1 MLMAF
6 SACFLLILL
15 QLFSALFLSLAQD
28 QSGFISLGC
37 GSPRGKSFRERDTNI
52 TYISDADFIN
62 SGVAKSIKQDY
73 RKEYQQQTWNL
84 RSFPEGTRNCYTL
97 NLTIGDKY
105 LIRAS
110 FLHGGY
116 DEKPSTQFELHL
128 GPNQWS
134 TVSTTNETDAKV
146 FEMIHFLTSDRLQV
160 CLVKTGDSTP
170 FISVLE
176 LRKLVNTTYLTQQ
189 GPLQLVVRADAGAT
203 TDKVYRYG
211 KDVFDRVWAPY
222 NFGKWSQIST
232 NQTVNVNNDY
242 QPPEFAMVTA
252 SVPTDPDQPM
262 NISLPGEDSTVR
274 FYVVMQFAEIQEL
287 RSNETRE
294 FNIMYNDRHIY
305 GPFRPLN
312 YTTTSVYTPFELV
325 ADANGLYIFSL
336 QRTGNST
343 LPPILNAMEVYSI
356 SSLPQQETDRKQVD
370 AVMNINSGYELNKI
384 DWQGDPCAP
393 RDYRWSGVN
402 CSYIDYE
409 QPNIISLNLSS
420 SGLTG
425 EILEFISDLTNLEVL
440 DLSNNTLTGSVPEFL
455 ANMETLKII
464 NLSGNELN
472 GSIPATLLDKARG
485 GSISLSI
492 EGNTGLCSSSASC
505 ATTGKKKKN
514 AVIAPVAASLVSL
527 FLIGAGIVTFL
538 NLKRKKRSK
547 LGLNNNSGTGTTPL
561 HSRSHHGFE
570 SPVIAK
576 NRKLTYMDV
585 LKMTNNFERVL
596 GRGGFGVVYY
606 GVLNNEPVAVKM
618 LTESTA
624 LGYKQ
629 FKAEVELLLRVHH
642 KDLTC
647 LVGYC
652 EEGDKMS
659 LIYEFMANGDLKEH
673 LTGKRGPSILTWE
686 GRLRIAAESAQGL
699 EYLHNGC
706 KPQIVHRD
714 IKTTNIL
721 LNEKFQAKLADFG
734 LSRSFPLGT
743 ETHVSTVVAGTPGYL
758 DPEYY
763 RTNWLTEKSDVFS
776 FGVVLLELVT
786 NQPVIDMKRER
797 SHIGEWVGLMLSRG
811 DINSIVDPKL
821 QGDFDPNTIWKV
833 VETAMTCLN
842 PSSSRRPTMTQV
854 VMDLKECLNM
864 EVARNMGSR
873 MTDSTND
880 SSVEM
885 SMNFTTELNPGAR

>member
-6 SACFLLILL
+6 SACLLLVFLEI
-15 QLFSALFLSLAQD
+15 FSVFFLSLAQD
-28 QSGFISLGC
+28 QSGFISLDC
-37 GSPRGKSFRERDTNI
+37 GSPRGTTFREGTTNL
-52 TYISDADFIN
+52 TYISDASFI
-62 SGVAKSIKQDY
+62 STGVGRSIKQAY
-73 RKEYQQQTWNL
+73 RTQFQQQAWNL
-84 RSFPEGTRNCYTL
+84 RSFPQGIRNCYTL
-97 NLTIGDKY
+97 NLTIGDEY
-105 LIRAS
+105 LIRTN

-116 DEKPSTQFELHL
+116 DDNPTTQFELHL
-128 GPNQWS
+128 GPNLWT
-134 TVSTTNETDAKV
+134 TVSTTNETQASI
-146 FEMIHFLTSDRLQV
+146 FEMIHVLKADRLQI

-170 FISVLE
+170 FISALE
-176 LRKLVNTTYLTQQ
+176 LRKLKNTTYLSRQ
-189 GPLQLVVRADAGAT
+189 GSLQLFIRADVGAT
-203 TDKVYRYG
+203 LNQGYRYG
-211 KDVFDRVWAPY
+211 IDVFDRVWTPY
-222 NFGKWSQIST
+222 NFGNWSQIST

-242 QPPEFAMVTA
+242 QPPEIAMVTA
-252 SVPTDPDQPM
+252 SVPTDPDAPM
-262 NISLPGEDSTVR
+262 NISLVGVDSTVQ
-274 FYVVMQFAEIQEL
+274 FYVFMHFAEIQEL
-287 RSNETRE
+287 KSNETRE
-294 FNIMYNDRHIY
+294 FNIMYNDKHIY

-312 YTTTSVYTPFELV
+312 FTTSSVFTSNEV
-325 ADANGLYIFSL
+325 GADANGKYTFSL
-336 QRTGNST
+336 QRTGNAT
-343 LPPILNAMEVYSI
+343 LPPLLNGMEVYLVNL
-356 SSLPQQETDRKQVD
+356 LPEQETDGKE
-370 AVMNINSGYELNKI
+370 G
-384 DWQGDPCAP
+384 W
-393 RDYRWSGVN
+393 
-402 CSYIDYE
+402 
-409 QPNIISLNLSS
+409 NLSA

-425 EILEFISDLTNLEVL
+425 EILEFISELTNLEVL

-455 ANMETLKII
+455 VNMETLKVI
-464 NLSGNELN
+464 NLSNNELN
-472 GSIPATLLDKARG
+472 GSIPATLLDKARRG
-485 GSISLSI
+485 RISLSL
-492 EGNTGLCSSSASC
+492 EGNTGLCSIISC
-505 ATTGKKKKN
+505 STTKKKKKN
-514 AVIAPVAASLVSL
+514 TVIAPVAASLVSV
-527 FLIGAGIVTFL
+527 FLIAAGIVTFL
-538 NLKRKKRSK
+538 VLKRKKRVK
-547 LGLNNNSGTGTTPL
+547 LGLNPNSGTGTTPL
-561 HSRSHHGFE
+561 HSRSHGYE

-576 NRKLTYMDV
+576 NRKLTYIDV
-585 LKMTNNFERVL
+585 VKITNNFERVL

-606 GVLNNEPVAVKM
+606 GVLDNQPVAVKM

-642 KDLTC
+642 KDLTW
-647 LVGYC
+647 
-652 EEGDKMS
+652 
-659 LIYEFMANGDLKEH
+659 
-673 LTGKRGPSILTWE
+673 KRGPSILTWE

-721 LNEKFQAKLADFG
+721 LNEKLQAKLADFG

-786 NQPVIDMKRER
+786 NRPVIDQKRER

-864 EVARNMGSR
+864 EMARNMGSR

-880 SSVEM
+880 SSIEL
-885 SMNFTTELNPGAR
+885 SMNITTELNPGAR

>member
-6 SACFLLILL
+6 SSCLLLVLL
-15 QLFSALFLSLAQD
+15 QIFSALFLSLAQD
-28 QSGFISLGC
+28 QSGFISLDC
-37 GSPRGKSFRERDTNI
+37 GSPRGTSFRERTTNL
-52 TYISDADFIN
+52 TYISDANFIN
-62 SGVAKSIKQDY
+62 TGVSRNIKPAYQTQF
-73 RKEYQQQTWNL
+73 QQQTWNL
-84 RSFPEGTRNCYTL
+84 RSFPQGIRNCYTI
-97 NLTIGDKY
+97 NLTIGDEY
-105 LIRAS
+105 LIRAN

-116 DEKPSTQFELHL
+116 DNTPSTQFELHL
-128 GPNQWS
+128 GPNLW
-134 TVSTTNETDAKV
+134 TKVSTTNESVALA
-146 FEMIHFLTSDRLQV
+146 FEMIHLLTTDRLQI
-160 CLVKTGDSTP
+160 CLVKTGNSTP
-170 FISVLE
+170 FISALE
-176 LRKLVNTTYLTQQ
+176 FRKLINTTYLTQE
-189 GPLQLVVRADAGAT
+189 GSLQTFIRADVGAT
-203 TDKVYRYG
+203 VTQGYRFG
-211 KDVFDRVWAPY
+211 IDVFDRIWTPF
-222 NFGKWSQIST
+222 NFVNWSQITT

-242 QPPEFAMVTA
+242 QPPGRAMVTA
-252 SVPTDPDQPM
+252 SVPTDPEAAM
-262 NISLPGEDSTVR
+262 NLSITGVERTMR
-274 FYVVMQFAEIQEL
+274 FYVFMHFAEIQEL
-287 RSNETRE
+287 SSNETRE
-294 FNIMYNDRHIY
+294 FNIMYNDKHLY
-305 GPFRPLN
+305 GPFRPFNLS
-312 YTTTSVYTPFELV
+312 TSSIFTPAEVV
-325 ADANGLYIFSL
+325 ADANGQYKFSL

-343 LPPILNAMEVYSI
+343 LPPLLNALEIYSVI
-356 SSLPQQETDRKQVD
+356 LFPQQGTDRKEVD
-370 AVMNINSGYELNKI
+370 AMLNLKSGYSVNKVE
-384 DWQGDPCAP
+384 WEGDPCVP

-402 CSYIDYE
+402 CSDIENE
-409 QPNIISLNLSS
+409 QPKIISLNLSGS
-420 SGLTG
+420 SLTG

-440 DLSNNTLTGSVPEFL
+440 DLSNNSLTGSVPEFL
-455 ANMETLKII
+455 AEMSTLKLI

-472 GSIPATLLDKARG
+472 GSIPTPLLDRVRR

-492 EGNTGLCSSSASC
+492 DGNTGLCSSGSC
-505 ATTGKKKKN
+505 ATTKKKKKN
-514 AVIAPVAASLVSL
+514 TVVVPVVASLVSV

-538 NLKRKKRSK
+538 ILKRKKRSK
-547 LGLNNNSGTGTTPL
+547 LPLNPNSGTGTTPL
-561 HSRSHHGFE
+561 HTRSQNGYE

-576 NRKLTYMDV
+576 NRKLTYSDV
-585 LKMTNNFERVL
+585 VKITNNFERIL

-606 GVLNNEPVAVKM
+606 GVLDNEPVAVKM

-659 LIYEFMANGDLKEH
+659 LIYEYMANGDLKEH
-673 LTGKRGPSILTWE
+673 LSGKRGPSILTWE

-776 FGVVLLELVT
+776 FGVVLLELIT

-821 QGDFDPNTIWKV
+821 QGDYDPNTIWKV

-842 PSSSRRPTMTQV
+842 PSSSRRPTMNQV

-864 EVARNMGSR
+864 EMARNMGSR

-880 SSVEM
+880 SSIEL
-885 SMNFTTELNPGAR
+885 SMNFTTELSPGAR

>member
-1 MLMAF
+1 MAF
-6 SACFLLILL
+6 SACRLLVLL
-15 QLFSALFLSLAQD
+15 QIFSAFFLSHAQD
-28 QSGFISLGC
+28 QSGFISLDC
-37 GSPRGKSFRERDTNI
+37 GSPSGTTFREGTTNL
-52 TYISDADFIN
+52 TYISDANYIN
-62 SGVAKSIKQDY
+62 TGVGRSIKQAY
-73 RKEYQQQTWNL
+73 RTQFQQQAWNL
-84 RSFPEGTRNCYTL
+84 RSFPQGIRNCYTL
-97 NLTIGDKY
+97 NLTIGDEY
-105 LIRAS
+105 LIRTN

-116 DEKPSTQFELHL
+116 DDNPTTQFELYL
-128 GPNQWS
+128 GPNLWT
-134 TVSTTNETDAKV
+134 TVSTTNETQASI
-146 FEMIHFLTSDRLQV
+146 FEMIHVLKTDRLQI

-170 FISVLE
+170 FISALE
-176 LRKLVNTTYLTQQ
+176 LRKLKNTTYLSRQ
-189 GPLQLVVRADAGAT
+189 GSLQLFIRADLCFVRF
-203 TDKVYRYG
+203 KYG
-211 KDVFDRVWAPY
+211 IDVFDRVWTPY
-222 NFGKWSQIST
+222 NFGNWSQIST

-242 QPPEFAMVTA
+242 QPPEIAMVTA
-252 SVPTDPDQPM
+252 SVPTDPDAPM
-262 NISLPGEDSTVR
+262 NISLVGVDRTVQ
-274 FYVVMQFAEIQEL
+274 FYVFMHFAEIQEL
-287 RSNETRE
+287 KPNETRE
-294 FNIMYNDRHIY
+294 FNIMYNGKHIY
-305 GPFRPLN
+305 GPFTPLN
-312 YTTTSVYTPFELV
+312 FTTSSVFTPTEFV
-325 ADANGLYIFSL
+325 ADANGQYTFSL
-336 QRTGNST
+336 QKTGNST
-343 LPPILNAMEVYSI
+343 LPPLLNGMEVYLVNL
-356 SSLPQQETDRKQVD
+356 LPEQDTDSKEVN
-370 AVMNINSGYELNKI
+370 AMMHIKSGYGVNKI
-384 DWQGDPCAP
+384 DWEGDTCAP
-393 RDYRWSGVN
+393 RSYRWSGIN
-402 CSYIDYE
+402 CSYIDNE
-409 QPNIISLNLSS
+409 QPKIISLNLSA

-425 EILEFISDLTNLEVL
+425 EILEIISELTNLEVL

-455 ANMETLKII
+455 ANMETLKVI
-464 NLSGNELN
+464 NLSNNELN
-472 GSIPATLLDKARG
+472 GSVPATLLDKARRG
-485 GSISLSI
+485 TISLSL
-492 EGNTGLCSSSASC
+492 EGNTGLCSYISC
-505 ATTGKKKKN
+505 ASTKKKKKKN
-514 AVIAPVAASLVSL
+514 TVIAPVAASLVSV
-527 FLIGAGIVTFL
+527 FLIAAGILTFL
-538 NLKRKKRSK
+538 ILKRKKRVK
-547 LGLNNNSGTGTTPL
+547 LGFNTNPGTGTTPL
-561 HSRSHHGFE
+561 HSRSHHGYE

-576 NRKLTYMDV
+576 NRKLTYIDV
-585 LKMTNNFERVL
+585 VKITNNFERVL

-606 GVLNNEPVAVKM
+606 GVLDNEPVAVKM

-652 EEGDKMS
+652 EEGDKLS

-673 LTGKRGPSILTWE
+673 LSGKRGPSILTWE

-721 LNEKFQAKLADFG
+721 LNDKFQAKLADFG

-786 NQPVIDMKRER
+786 NQPVIDQKRER

-864 EVARNMGSR
+864 EMARNMGSR

-880 SSVEM
+880 SSSIKLSV
-885 SMNFTTELNPGAR
+885 NLTTQLNPGAR

>member
-6 SACFLLILL
+6 SACLLLVLL
-15 QLFSALFLSLAQD
+15 QIFSAFFLSLAQD
-28 QSGFISLGC
+28 QSGFISLDC
-37 GSPRGKSFRERDTNI
+37 GSPRGTTFREGATNL
-52 TYISDADFIN
+52 TYISDANFI
-62 SGVAKSIKQDY
+62 STGVGRSIKQAY
-73 RKEYQQQTWNL
+73 RTQFQQQAWNL
-84 RSFPEGTRNCYTL
+84 RSFPQGIRNCYTL
-97 NLTIGDKY
+97 NLTIGDEY
-105 LIRAS
+105 LIRTN

-116 DEKPSTQFELHL
+116 DDNPTTQFELHL
-128 GPNQWS
+128 GPNLWT
-134 TVSTTNETDAKV
+134 TVSTTNETQASI
-146 FEMIHFLTSDRLQV
+146 FEMIHVLKTDRLQM

-170 FISVLE
+170 FISALE
-176 LRKLVNTTYLTQQ
+176 LRKLKNTTYLSRQ
-189 GPLQLVVRADAGAT
+189 GSLQLFIRADVGAT
-203 TDKVYRYG
+203 LNQGYRYG
-211 KDVFDRVWAPY
+211 IDVFDRVWTPY
-222 NFGKWSQIST
+222 NFGNWSQIST

-242 QPPEFAMVTA
+242 QPPEIAMVTG
-252 SVPTDPDQPM
+252 SVPTDPDAPM
-262 NISLPGEDSTVR
+262 NISLVGVDSTVQ
-274 FYVVMQFAEIQEL
+274 FYVFMHFAEIQEL
-287 RSNETRE
+287 KSNETRE
-294 FNIMYNDRHIY
+294 FNIMYNGKRIY

-312 YTTTSVYTPFELV
+312 FTTSSIFTSNEVGADENGKYT
-325 ADANGLYIFSL
+325 FSL

-343 LPPILNAMEVYSI
+343 LPPLLNGMEVYLVNL
-356 SSLPQQETDRKQVD
+356 LPEQETDGKEVE
-370 AVMNINSGYELNKI
+370 AMMNIKSGYGANKI
-384 DWQGDPCAP
+384 DWEGDTCAP
-393 RDYRWSGVN
+393 RAYRWSGIN
-402 CSYIDYE
+402 CSYIDNE
-409 QPNIISLNLSS
+409 QPKIISLNLSA

-425 EILEFISDLTNLEVL
+425 EILEFISELTNLEVL

-455 ANMETLKII
+455 VSMETLKVI
-464 NLSGNELN
+464 NLSNNELN
-472 GSIPATLLDKARG
+472 GSIPATLLDKARRG
-485 GSISLSI
+485 TISLSL
-492 EGNTGLCSSSASC
+492 EGNTGLCSIISC
-505 ATTGKKKKN
+505 STTKKKKKN
-514 AVIAPVAASLVSL
+514 TVIAPVAASLVSV
-527 FLIGAGIVTFL
+527 FLIAAGIVTFL
-538 NLKRKKRSK
+538 VLKRKKRVK
-547 LGLNNNSGTGTTPL
+547 LGLNPNSGTGTTPL
-561 HSRSHHGFE
+561 HSRSHGYE

-576 NRKLTYMDV
+576 NRKLTYIDV
-585 LKMTNNFERVL
+585 VKITNNFERVL

-606 GVLNNEPVAVKM
+606 GVLDNQPVAVKM

-652 EEGDKMS
+652 EEGDKLS

-673 LTGKRGPSILTWE
+673 LSGKRGPSILTWE

-721 LNEKFQAKLADFG
+721 LNEKLQAKLADFG

-786 NQPVIDMKRER
+786 NRPVIDQKRER

-854 VMDLKECLNM
+854 VMELKECLNM
-864 EVARNMGSR
+864 EMARNMGSR

-880 SSVEM
+880 SSIEL
-885 SMNFTTELNPGAR
+885 SMNITTELNPGAR